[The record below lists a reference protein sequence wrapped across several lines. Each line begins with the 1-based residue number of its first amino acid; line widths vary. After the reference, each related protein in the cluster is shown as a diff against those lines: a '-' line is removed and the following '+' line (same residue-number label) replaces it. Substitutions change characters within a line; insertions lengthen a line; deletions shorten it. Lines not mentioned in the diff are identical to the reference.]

1 VTAIALA
8 RAGAHVVATGRD
20 EAGLQ
25 KVSTEI
31 EAKAIRADLMD
42 PADVERLVAEAGEID
57 ILVNNAGLGWAG
69 PFVEMSTQEI
79 HTLVQTNLSAVV
91 ALTRALLPGM
101 VQRRRGHVVNVASIA
116 GHVGVRD
123 EAVYSATKAALVGL
137 SEALRYELH
146 DAGVGISTVSPGP
159 VDTAYFERRGRPYP
173 RRRPRPVEPERVAE
187 AILHA
192 IRSNKGQV
200 FVPRWMG
207 FAAWIRGAA
216 PPLYRMGAR
225 RFG

>member
-1 VTAIALA
+1 
-8 RAGAHVVATGRD
+8 
-20 EAGLQ
+20 
-25 KVSTEI
+25 
-31 EAKAIRADLMD
+31 
-42 PADVERLVAEAGEID
+42 
-57 ILVNNAGLGWAG
+57 
-69 PFVEMSTQEI
+69 
-79 HTLVQTNLSAVV
+79 
-91 ALTRALLPGM
+91 
-101 VQRRRGHVVNVASIA
+101 VNVASIA

-123 EAVYSATKAALVGL
+123 EAVYSATKAALIGF

-146 DAGVGISTVSPGP
+146 GAGVGVSIVSPGP

-173 RRRPRPVEPERVAE
+173 RRRPRPIEPERVAE

-192 IRSNKGQV
+192 IRSNKAQV

-216 PPLYRMGAR
+216 PPIYRMGAR